1 MTQLIY
7 SEAEL
12 ARDHAFASAHEVGGY
27 RLHGGFDAAGEY
39 VSPRLAVRGPAVA
52 AWQARLRE
60 DGWELIDADAKL
72 LTTPPYPTFGQQKL
86 LLRHGFQQTL
96 WNSLTI
102 TGIIEGRGRMLM
114 EFRAPD
120 FQQIVLEDTAG
131 TATGHLNKGLLR
143 FHGMDEGGDPD
154 SGIGGHDV
162 MWFAARDLLLG
173 KDAFPLPEPPDRIGR
188 PESTGRRI
196 AEIPPEHEFTIEL
209 LMNVLMIEV
218 RAEHTFHRNIRLMRD
233 PELFTAN
240 RAGAETAAELVA
252 RIQQDEK
259 IHVEYLRTV
268 ISEMR
273 AFTFRGANG
282 ERIPGA
288 RLIDPAWDAM
298 VQWHAEENP
307 RLQREQMYPGYQR
320 RILELENG
328 AGILAEFNAL
338 DG

>member
-7 SEAEL
+7 TEAEL
-12 ARDHAFASAHEVGGY
+12 ARDHDYARPHIEGGY
-27 RLHGGFDAAGEY
+27 RLHGGFDEKGGY
-39 VSPRLAVRGPAVA
+39 VSPRLVGRGPAVA
-52 AWQARLRE
+52 AWQARLRG
-60 DGWELIDADAKL
+60 DGWELIDADARL

-86 LLRHGFQQTL
+86 MLWHGLHQTL

-114 EFRAPD
+114 DYWSPD
-120 FQQIVLEDTAG
+120 FQEIVLEDVSQ

-154 SGIGGHDV
+154 SAIGGHDV
-162 MWFAARDLLLG
+162 MWFAARDMLLG
-173 KDAFPLPEPPDRIGR
+173 KDAFPIPEPPERTGR
-188 PESTGRRI
+188 PESDEQRI
-196 AEIPPEHEFTIEL
+196 PEIPPQHEFTIDL

-218 RAEHTFHRNIRLMRD
+218 RAEHTFNRNIRLMRD
-233 PELFTAN
+233 PALFRENQAD
-240 RAGAETAAELVA
+240 AEAAAELVA

-268 ISEMR
+268 ISELR
-273 AFTFRGANG
+273 AFTFIGG
-282 ERIPGA
+282 DDGHIPGT

-298 VQWHAEENP
+298 VHWHAEENP
-307 RLQREQMYPGYQR
+307 RLQREQMYPGFEW

-328 AGILAEFNAL
+328 EHILAEFNAL